1 MRLFVTRTL
10 LMKKFIMLAI
20 SGDNYELNAWQK
32 MLNDFQLTQKSYF
45 KWFQLI
51 HAIPKSLK
59 LAVLNYKENCNQILA
74 IENIFL
80 KQLSIV
86 LKK

>member
-20 SGDNYELNAWQK
+20 SGDNDELNAWQK

-45 KWFQLI
+45 KWFQLTDV
-51 HAIPKSLK
+51 IPKSWK